1 MTRIEAVVDDFLADK
16 GKGRAGDSGNYRRDA
31 ARELDR
37 FVTFLEDGNRPT
49 EFDGLSASDLRA
61 YARQLARQ
69 GWTAGTVRTY
79 YAYVSSFCGW
89 AVREGYLPENIAQRR
104 DATEPLPA
112 ENGRTSGDQQAWSS
126 EDRRALTSF
135 VDERAREAIEA
146 GDRRATIAACRDRAL
161 VYLLSYSGVRGAEVL
176 ADRNDDRREGVRW
189 RDVHLDDR
197 YVTVFAKKQRYD
209 DRGLPGPIVNP
220 MRRYRTELDPP
231 SDEWPVFPTFHRP
244 TLADRIET
252 ELSDR
257 GYDDAAIED
266 ARSGRTVFE
275 TCLAFDVAPPS
286 ITTDAGRRI
295 LRDLCAEADIDLADD
310 HDYLQPHGARR
321 GAGEVLVRT
330 FGHAAAARALD
341 NSEEI
346 VREHYS
352 HIEAGDMADRMT
364 DAFDEVDGT

>member
-16 GKGRAGDSGNYRRDA
+16 GKGRGGESGNYRRDA

-37 FVTFLEDGNRPT
+37 FVSFLDDEGR
-49 EFDGLSASDLRA
+49 ESFEELSAGDLRA
-61 YARQLARQ
+61 YARHLARQ

-112 ENGRTSGDQQAWSS
+112 ENGRTSGEQQAWSS
-126 EDRRALTSF
+126 EDRRALTAF
-135 VDERAREAIEA
+135 VDERAESALA
-146 GDRRATIAACRDRAL
+146 GDDPTDAVKACRDRAL

-176 ADRNDDRREGVRW
+176 ADPNDDRRDGLRW

-209 DRGLPGPIVNP
+209 DRGLPSPVVNP
-220 MRRYRTELDPP
+220 MRRYRTVLDPP
-231 SDEWPVFPTFHRP
+231 SDDWPVFPTFHRP
-244 TLADRIET
+244 TLARRIDT
-252 ELSDR
+252 ELAER
-257 GYDDAAIED
+257 GYDEAEIDGLRAD
-266 ARSGRTVFE
+266 RTVFE
-275 TCLAFDVAPPS
+275 TCLEFDVAPPS

-295 LRDLCAEADIDLADD
+295 LRTLCDDAAIDVGDD

-364 DAFDEVDGT
+364 DAFEEVDGGE

>member
-1 MTRIEAVVDDFLADK
+1 MTRIDAVVDDFLADK
-16 GKGRAGDSGNYRRDA
+16 GKGRGGESGNYRRDA

-37 FVTFLEDGNRPT
+37 FVSFLDDENRPT
-49 EFDGLSASDLRA
+49 EFDDLSPSDLRA

-89 AVREGYLPENIAQRR
+89 AVREGFLPENIAQRR
-104 DATEPLPA
+104 EATEPLPA
-112 ENGRTSGDQQAWSS
+112 ENGRTSGDQQAWSPA
-126 EDRRALTSF
+126 DRRALTSF
-135 VDERAREAIEA
+135 VDERVREAFA
-146 GDRRATIAACRDRAL
+146 GEDSRAAIAACRDRAL

-176 ADRNDDRREGVRW
+176 ADRNDDRRDGVRW
-189 RDVHLDDR
+189 RDVELDDR
-197 YVTVFAKKQRYD
+197 YLTVFAKKQRFD
-209 DRGLPGPIVNP
+209 DRGLPEPVVNP
-220 MRRYRTELDPP
+220 IRRYRTELDPP
-231 SDEWPVFPTFHRP
+231 SDDWPVFPTFHRP

-252 ELSDR
+252 ELADR
-257 GYDDAAIED
+257 GYDDAAIAD
-266 ARSGRTVFE
+266 ARADRTVFE
-275 TCLAFDVAPPS
+275 TCLALDVAPPS

-295 LRDLCAEADIDLADD
+295 LRRLCDEADINLDD
-310 HDYLQPHGARR
+310 DNDYLQPHGARR

-364 DAFDEVDGT
+364 DAFEEIDGE